1 LRRSFQ
7 YPQLLLLSGI
17 GPSADLQSL
26 GIEVRVDSPG
36 VGNNLQDRYEIG
48 VVARA
53 KKPFRLFGPATFDG
67 SEADPGKILKL
78 WRETGRGIYATNG
91 AVLGII
97 KRSSTRKETDAPD
110 LYIFGLLLDFRG
122 YKIDYSKEAGK
133 YDDHFTWAVLKGHTD
148 NCSGYVKLKSK
159 NPFDTPEIN
168 FKYFEES
175 AQKYAD
181 DLQSV
186 VDGIEFVREIYKRL
200 ENDGVIAEQL
210 SPGPDEDL
218 HAFVKNN
225 AWGHH
230 ASCTCK
236 IGPDHDTDAVL
247 DKNFQVRGA
256 KNLRVVDASVF
267 PRIPGLFI
275 LSSVYM
281 ISEKASDVII
291 DKYQP
296 TGLRQIN

>member
-1 LRRSFQ
+1 
-7 YPQLLLLSGI
+7 
-17 GPSADLQSL
+17 
-26 GIEVRVDSPG
+26 VRIDSPG
-36 VGNNLQDRYEIG
+36 VGKNLQDRYEIG

-53 KKPFRLFGPATFDG
+53 AKPFRLFGPATFKG
-67 SEADPGKILKL
+67 RNTPSDPDPDKIFTL
-78 WRETGRGIYATNG
+78 WRETGRGFYATNG

-110 LYIFGLLLDFRG
+110 LYIFGLPLDFRG
-122 YKIDYSKEAGK
+122 YRIGYSEEATRHE
-133 YDDHFTWAVLKGHTD
+133 DRFTWAVLKGHTD

-159 NPFDTPEIN
+159 SPFDTPEIN
-168 FKYFEES
+168 FRYFEES
-175 AQKYAD
+175 SEPHAD

-186 VDGIEFVREIYKRL
+186 VDGVEFVREIYKRL
-200 ENDGVIAEQL
+200 ENNGVIAEQL
-210 SPGPDEDL
+210 SPKADEDL

-236 IGPDHDTDAVL
+236 IGPDQDTYAVL

-256 KNLRVVDASVF
+256 KNLRVVDASIF